1 MSEIQGRIF
10 NFKDVSDTIAQND
23 NLGLR
28 WQANLY
34 EQLFLEQG
42 VAPLVKFQASFVQ
55 PGVFTEYETPYKELL
70 NGLQKYYN
78 YQSNELIIFLND

>member
-1 MSEIQGRIF
+1 MTILVFAGKLIFMS
-10 NFKDVSDTIAQND
+10 NF
-23 NLGLR
+23 
-28 WQANLY
+28 
-34 EQLFLEQG
+34 FLEQG